1 MNNHA
6 FILQAKAR
14 SESQSIAFYG
24 EMLLDRNLYG
34 KQLMYEQSA
43 RVPLI
48 VRWPERFGRGVKSEA
63 LVSSLDL
70 VATLLDVAGTEM
82 PVVHGQ
88 SLAPLLESSTQSHKN
103 AVCLRMGPGEDGA
116 RGAVEICLSSRPGN
130 SAAF

>member
-48 VRWPERFGRGVKSEA
+48 VRWPERFGRGVKS
-63 LVSSLDL
+63 
-70 VATLLDVAGTEM
+70 
-82 PVVHGQ
+82 
-88 SLAPLLESSTQSHKN
+88 
-103 AVCLRMGPGEDGA
+103 
-116 RGAVEICLSSRPGN
+116 
-130 SAAF
+130 